1 MGSVSALV
9 SKFSELSI
17 VHVIVYEANRYS
29 RCSDASWSLV
39 AQPTTL
45 HPVAG
50 GVTEPPLI
58 CIVP

>member
-1 MGSVSALV
+1 MSALV

-29 RCSDASWSLV
+29 RCSDASRSLV
-39 AQPTTL
+39 DPPTTL
-45 HPVAG
+45 HSVAG